1 MYPINYNAKV
11 RSGVY
16 AVEAS
21 YDVVDGDIENQRE
34 YTFSNSSMNITNTC
48 LNNSS
53 DTKTV
58 SEYNDKGLE
67 TSVKTTPISGS
78 SPYKKVTYS
87 YNSNNNPTS
96 IVTNENGTSNTVT
109 YSYLNGYPNAIS
121 SVSDGL
127 STVTYDYHSKEFSSV
142 NNSDT
147 TWTSITGKV
156 SKTTNKKVS
165 DNSVDYYITTEL
177 TPDKKQYSMRKRH
190 KATS

>member
-67 TSVKTTPISGS
+67 TSVKTTPISGHRHI
-78 SPYKKVTYS
+78 KKLH
-87 YNSNNNPTS
+87 
-96 IVTNENGTSNTVT
+96 IHII
-109 YSYLNGYPNAIS
+109 AIII
-121 SVSDGL
+121 L
-127 STVTYDYHSKEFSSV
+127 H
-142 NNSDT
+142 
-147 TWTSITGKV
+147 
-156 SKTTNKKVS
+156 
-165 DNSVDYYITTEL
+165 
-177 TPDKKQYSMRKRH
+177 Q
-190 KATS
+190 